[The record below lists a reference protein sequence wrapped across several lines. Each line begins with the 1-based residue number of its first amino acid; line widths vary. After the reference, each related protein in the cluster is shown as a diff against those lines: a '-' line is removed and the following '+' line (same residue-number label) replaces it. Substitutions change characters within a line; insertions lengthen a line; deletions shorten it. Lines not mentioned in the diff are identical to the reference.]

1 MFADSL
7 KLTGARDRVPRLSRI
22 VALAG
27 IALALAIPGHAQ
39 DSETAHAT
47 AIFRGNAVT
56 HWNTVAVEAFKP
68 TQGMNPMGQSRSFAI
83 LHAAIHDALNAI
95 DRRFEAYTPG
105 LADAHGASVDAAVAA
120 AAHDV
125 LVSQV
130 PEQSALVEDAYTH
143 ALAGIPDGAAK
154 SGGISVGQA
163 SAAANMLRRRGD
175 GSEQAAEPVF
185 VPRSA
190 PGEYQFTPPFDF

>member
-7 KLTGARDRVPRLSRI
+7 KLTGARNRIPRLSRN
-22 VALAG
+22 VALGG

-39 DSETAHAT
+39 DGETAHAT
-47 AIFRGNAVT
+47 GISRGNAVT
-56 HWNTVAVEAFKP
+56 HWNTVGVEAFKP
-68 TQGMNPMGQSRSFAI
+68 TQGMNPMGQSRSLAI

-125 LVSQV
+125 LVAQV
-130 PEQSALVEDAYTH
+130 PEQSTMVEEAYTR
-143 ALAGIPDGAAK
+143 ALAGIRDGAAK
-154 SGGISVGQA
+154 ASGISVGQA

-175 GSEQAAEPVF
+175 GSDAAGQPVY
-185 VPRSA
+185 VPRSG
-190 PGEYQFTPPFDF
+190 PGEYQ